1 MAKRATSQAGQATVA
16 NLNARTNAWWMLM
29 AVFAGALAIGPM
41 GVMVFFGLCS
51 FMALR
56 EFITLSPTKPG
67 DHRTLF
73 WFVAVVELS
82 NVMQYVWGKTW
93 EGFVD
98 LGEAF
103 WGATPF
109 RRFRRRAWRR
119 SLCSW
124 LRCAGFFHVTVFASV
139 MMLESRT
146 GWRTFFPAHAPSFHR
161 CFCSFERYRVC
172 GRKAG
177 LQSRHPADPQ

>member
-1 MAKRATSQAGQATVA
+1 
-16 NLNARTNAWWMLM
+16 MLM
-29 AVFAGALAIGPM
+29 AVFAGALAIGLM
-41 GVMVFFGLCS
+41 GATVLFGLCS

-67 DHRTLF
+67 DHRTLL

-82 NVMQYVWGKTW
+82 DVMQYVWGKTW
-93 EGFVD
+93 EGFVS

-103 WGATPF
+103 WWATPF

-124 LRCAGFFHVTVFASV
+124 ASPLRCFSMCRVFASV
-139 MMLESRT
+139 IDAGKPHGVADVLS
-146 GWRTFFPAHAPSFHR
+146 GSCTFVPSLFLL
-161 CFCSFERYRVC
+161 F
-172 GRKAG
+172 
-177 LQSRHPADPQ
+177 

>member
-1 MAKRATSQAGQATVA
+1 VA
-16 NLNARTNAWWMLM
+16 NLNARTNAWWMVM
-29 AVFAGALAIGPM
+29 AVFAGALAFGLM
-41 GVMVFFGLCS
+41 GAILFGLCS

-82 NVMQYVWGKTW
+82 DVMQYVWGKTW

-103 WGATPF
+103 WWATPF

-124 LRCAGFFHVTVFASV
+124 ASLRRFFPCDGFLLRSL
-139 MMLESRT
+139 MLESRT
-146 GWRTFFPAHAPSFHR
+146 RWRTFFPAHAPSFHR
-161 CFCSFERYRVC
+161 CFCSFDRYRFC

>member
-1 MAKRATSQAGQATVA
+1 MA

-103 WGATPF
+103 WGGHALSALQAAGMAALVVLMASL
-109 RRFRRRAWRR
+109 RRFFPCDGFCFGHDAGKPHGVADVLSCSCTFVP
-119 SLCSW
+119 SLF
-124 LRCAGFFHVTVFASV
+124 LLF
-139 MMLESRT
+139 
-146 GWRTFFPAHAPSFHR
+146 
-161 CFCSFERYRVC
+161 
-172 GRKAG
+172 
-177 LQSRHPADPQ
+177 